1 MEGRDEKGRFVAGN
15 QVADKYEERY
25 ADMLEEYFS
34 VKPQE
39 VYTDAEGTVRIKA
52 CECPTM
58 FGFAAD
64 INVDGDTLQA
74 WARKYPRFRL
84 AYARALERQK
94 HILFVNGLAGAYN
107 PNITKFMLS
116 CVHGLVEKSAVEL
129 GNTEDKAFKVD
140 IKVVD

>member
-1 MEGRDEKGRFVAGN
+1 MEGRDEKGRFVEGN
-15 QVADKYEERY
+15 QCAGKYEERY
-25 ADMLEEYFS
+25 ADMLEEYFA

-39 VYTDAEGTVRIKA
+39 VYTDEDGTVRIKA
-52 CECPTM
+52 CECPTLC
-58 FGFAAD
+58 GFAAD
-64 INVDGDTLQA
+64 IDVDEDTLIA
-74 WARKYPRFRL
+74 WARKYPRFGK
-84 AYARALERQK
+84 AYARAQSRQK

-129 GNTEDKAFKVD
+129 GNAEDKSFKVD